1 MSEGMKLRGC
11 VSAVCHSPKQGASVF
26 HCFGSWLRHTTGLAS
41 PLRATSVV
49 GAVSCHDKARP
60 EKTTL
65 VSYIAIYSLLHANA
79 LSRVLQL
86 DEGEFIEL
94 QQIWSSSSHL
104 SRLKAMLF
112 DRPSRCT

>member
-1 MSEGMKLRGC
+1 
-11 VSAVCHSPKQGASVF
+11 
-26 HCFGSWLRHTTGLAS
+26 LAN
-41 PLRATSVV
+41 PLPATSVV

-65 VSYIAIYSLLHANA
+65 VSYIAYVHANA

-94 QQIWSSSSHL
+94 QQIWSSE
-104 SRLKAMLF
+104 KYEK
-112 DRPSRCT
+112 